1 MSYILDALKRADAQ
15 RERGQVPGLN
25 AQPAPVATAPTAR
38 RRLGWWIGLAC
49 SAVAVAA
56 GALYWQADST
66 QAAPAPSTAPG
77 PAPSP
82 APVSAPA
89 VVQVPAAVAAPAPL
103 PATTPVPGVQQ
114 RPSLPPPSVV
124 RPPAAQPAAA
134 APARPVPLQRR
145 EAASA
150 AAAPVPALGELP
162 EDIRRTVPKLV
173 VSGSVYSSNPS
184 QRILIVNGQVLNEG
198 ATLAPDLVLESI
210 GAKSAVLSLR
220 GTRFRLDY

>member
-25 AQPAPVATAPTAR
+25 AQPMPVAPASGSP
-38 RRLGWWIGLAC
+38 RRLGLWLGALCGAA
-49 SAVAVAA
+49 AVVA
-56 GALYWQADST
+56 GALYWHSDST
-66 QAAPAPSTAPG
+66 QAATAPIPAPV

-82 APVSAPA
+82 APPGV
-89 VVQVPAAVAAPAPL
+89 VPAPVVAPAPL
-103 PATTPVPGVQQ
+103 PSVQSVPQPPPPLPAPPVAKPVP
-114 RPSLPPPSVV
+114 
-124 RPPAAQPAAA
+124 PPAAPAIK
-134 APARPVPLQRR
+134 PVPLQRR

-150 AAAPVPALGELP
+150 AAAAPPPTLGELP

-173 VSGSVYSSNPS
+173 VSGSVYSSNPG

-198 ATLAPDLVLESI
+198 AVLAPDLVLESI
-210 GAKSAVLSLR
+210 GTKSAVLSVR

>member
-25 AQPAPVATAPTAR
+25 AQPVPVAATSGSP
-38 RRLGWWIGLAC
+38 RRLGLWLGVLCGA
-49 SAVAVAA
+49 AAVAA
-56 GALYWQADST
+56 GGLYWQSDST
-66 QAAPAPSTAPG
+66 QAATAPI
-77 PAPSP
+77 PAP
-82 APVSAPA
+82 APVA
-89 VVQVPAAVAAPAPL
+89 VPVPAPVAAPAPAPL
-103 PATTPVPGVQQ
+103 PSVQ
-114 RPSLPPPSVV
+114 SAPPPAPAAKPAP
-124 RPPAAQPAAA
+124 PPAAPAVK
-134 APARPVPLQRR
+134 PVPPQRR

-150 AAAPVPALGELP
+150 AAAAPLPTLSELP

-173 VSGSVYSSNPS
+173 VSGSVYSSNPG

-198 ATLAPDLVLESI
+198 AVLAPDLVLQSI

>member
-25 AQPAPVATAPTAR
+25 AQPVPVATASGSP
-38 RRLGWWIGLAC
+38 RRLGLWLGVLCGA
-49 SAVAVAA
+49 AAVAA
-56 GALYWQADST
+56 GGLYWHSDST
-66 QAAPAPSTAPG
+66 QAATAPIPAPAPA

-82 APVSAPA
+82 APV
-89 VVQVPAAVAAPAPL
+89 VVPAPVVAPAPL
-103 PATTPVPGVQQ
+103 PSVQSFPQPPPRAPAPPGAKPAPPPVAPAVKPVP
-114 RPSLPPPSVV
+114 P
-124 RPPAAQPAAA
+124 
-134 APARPVPLQRR
+134 QRR

-150 AAAPVPALGELP
+150 AAAAPPPTLGELP

-173 VSGSVYSSNPS
+173 VSGSVYSSNPG

-198 ATLAPDLVLESI
+198 AVLAPDLVLQSI
-210 GAKSAVLSLR
+210 GAKSAVLSVR